1 MTRPSGRGFWR
12 RRRPKRCS
20 ESIRYAH
27 LGGPLSQELLCL
39 ARQRVQLGHLLR
51 SMEGPALEALM
62 PLQRRIEQV
71 LLQHLLP
78 SGFDA
83 SAPTTL
89 PELARAVAALPV
101 RSGVGAGLQ
110 DMRRVAPCAAW
121 AAQNE
126 SCELQ
131 AELRRKPVGGD
142 DVAEARERVL
152 MRLPELLR
160 KQAGGL
166 KHEWHVAAAEAR
178 VQKLCGRDE
187 AAGLSQ
193 ARLAHEVERFQR
205 MRVAELVEE
214 TAKELQERGGAEQ
227 GDTVNMWCVSA
238 MEKAAAGCS
247 PLGIPRAG
255 SAPEGY
261 RFPDKEF
268 EVLMAM
274 WMGLPVGVRRPC
286 PTAQCR

>member
-1 MTRPSGRGFWR
+1 
-12 RRRPKRCS
+12 
-20 ESIRYAH
+20 
-27 LGGPLSQELLCL
+27 
-39 ARQRVQLGHLLR
+39 
-51 SMEGPALEALM
+51 
-62 PLQRRIEQV
+62 
-71 LLQHLLP
+71 
-78 SGFDA
+78 
-83 SAPTTL
+83 
-89 PELARAVAALPV
+89 VAAGCSGEAWGLLTSLDFWAHATNFLPAV
-101 RSGVGAGLQ
+101 VYMGSSVAAAEINYARLDDLSTGAG
-110 DMRRVAPCAAW
+110 
-121 AAQNE
+121 
-126 SCELQ
+126 
-131 AELRRKPVGGD
+131 PV
-142 DVAEARERVL
+142 
-152 MRLPELLR
+152 RLPELLR

-261 RFPDKEF
+261 RFLDKEF

-274 WMGLPVGVRRPC
+274 WMGLIAGGCSAGVSDGSVQATDRHMGGARRHDVWWSVGGARRQKRNGAAPQRAGQAIMGSTQDRGH
-286 PTAQCR
+286 PSHAGAAGMGWVKETAG

>member
-1 MTRPSGRGFWR
+1 MPCSPS
-12 RRRPKRCS
+12 
-20 ESIRYAH
+20 
-27 LGGPLSQELLCL
+27 LSV
-39 ARQRVQLGHLLR
+39 QRVGHLLR
-51 SMEGPALEALM
+51 SMDVEGPALEALM

-166 KHEWHVAAAEAR
+166 KHACGGGGGAR
-178 VQKLCGRDE
+178 
-187 AAGLSQ
+187 
-193 ARLAHEVERFQR
+193 
-205 MRVAELVEE
+205 
-214 TAKELQERGGAEQ
+214 AKAVRQGRGGGLVTGKAGTRGRE
-227 GDTVNMWCVSA
+227 VSA
-238 MEKAAAGCS
+238 DARG
-247 PLGIPRAG
+247 R
-255 SAPEGY
+255 
-261 RFPDKEF
+261 
-268 EVLMAM
+268 
-274 WMGLPVGVRRPC
+274 VG
-286 PTAQCR
+286 

>member
-1 MTRPSGRGFWR
+1 M
-12 RRRPKRCS
+12 
-20 ESIRYAH
+20 
-27 LGGPLSQELLCL
+27 
-39 ARQRVQLGHLLR
+39 GHLLR
-51 SMEGPALEALM
+51 SMDVEGPALEALM

-78 SGFDA
+78 SGLDA

-89 PELARAVAALPV
+89 PEWARAVAALPV

-152 MRLPELLR
+152 MLLPELLR

-255 SAPEGY
+255 IAPEGY
-261 RFPDKEF
+261 RFST
-268 EVLMAM
+268 
-274 WMGLPVGVRRPC
+274 RSSRC
-286 PTAQCR
+286 

>member
-20 ESIRYAH
+20 VRIDQVCAH
-27 LGGPLSQELLCL
+27 LGGPLSKQLLYALL
-39 ARQRVQLGHLLR
+39 AKSLGVQRVGHLLR
-51 SMEGPALEALM
+51 SMDVEGPALEALM
-62 PLQRRIEQV
+62 PSQRRIDQV

-166 KHEWHVAAAEAR
+166 KHEGHVAAAEAR

-193 ARLAHEVERFQR
+193 ARLAHEVE
-205 MRVAELVEE
+205 
-214 TAKELQERGGAEQ
+214 
-227 GDTVNMWCVSA
+227 VSA
-238 MEKAAAGCS
+238 DARG
-247 PLGIPRAG
+247 R
-255 SAPEGY
+255 
-261 RFPDKEF
+261 
-268 EVLMAM
+268 
-274 WMGLPVGVRRPC
+274 VG
-286 PTAQCR
+286 